1 VTDDGVGTQNSL
13 PDPQTGNGFGTT
25 QVRDRLATVYGTH
38 AAFELIANTS
48 IRNMRQGHN
57 RLEIMTPTAL
67 PRPTALI
74 AEDEPLLAAAL
85 AADLAAVWPE
95 LHVVATV
102 GDGLSA
108 VTQALALQPDVL
120 FFDIRMPGQTGLDAA
135 AELADAWPADG
146 AKPFPALV
154 FVTAYDHYA
163 LAAFDAQ
170 AVDYLVKPVQRER
183 LQKCAQKIAPSL
195 SNKQVSATEVEP
207 QQHTPSA
214 QQLSQIAALLAQLN
228 GTAPP
233 NVHQGGTG
241 PATSTPPV
249 VPLTVIQAS
258 VVGGNGSAL
267 VMVPVAEVLYFEA
280 ADKYIRVVT
289 PEREVLIRTPLKELL
304 PQLNSQ
310 QFWQIHRGTVVRAD
324 AITRATRDEAGK
336 LWVHLRGSTERLAVS
351 RLYAHLFKAM

>member
-1 VTDDGVGTQNSL
+1 
-13 PDPQTGNGFGTT
+13 
-25 QVRDRLATVYGTH
+25 
-38 AAFELIANTS
+38 
-48 IRNMRQGHN
+48 
-57 RLEIMTPTAL
+57 MTPTTP

-95 LHVVATV
+95 LAVVATV

-135 AELADAWPADG
+135 AELADAWPANG

-154 FVTAYDHYA
+154 FVTAYDQYA
-163 LAAFDAQ
+163 VAAFDVQ
-170 AVDYLVKPVQRER
+170 AVDYIVKPVQRER
-183 LQKCAQKIAPSL
+183 LQKCTQKVASSFIY
-195 SNKQVSATEVEP
+195 KEKSATESEANR
-207 QQHTPSA
+207 HAPSA

-233 NVHQGGTG
+233 AMPPPGGVAQATPSAR
-241 PATSTPPV
+241 PAGL
-249 VPLTVIQAS
+249 LTVIQAS
-258 VVGGNGSAL
+258 VAGGNGSAL

-304 PQLNSQ
+304 PQLSSQ

-324 AITRATRDEAGK
+324 AVTRATRDEAGK
-336 LWVHLRGSTERLAVS
+336 LWLHLRGSTERLAVS

>member
-1 VTDDGVGTQNSL
+1 
-13 PDPQTGNGFGTT
+13 
-25 QVRDRLATVYGTH
+25 
-38 AAFELIANTS
+38 
-48 IRNMRQGHN
+48 
-57 RLEIMTPTAL
+57 MTPTAL

-135 AELADAWPADG
+135 AELADAWPAEG

-183 LQKCAQKIAPSL
+183 LQKCVQKIAPSL
-195 SNKQVSATEVEP
+195 SNKQVSATEIDP

-233 NVHQGGTG
+233 
-241 PATSTPPV
+241 TSTPPV

-258 VVGGNGSAL
+258 VAGGNGSAL

-351 RLYAHLFKAM
+351 RLYANLFKAM